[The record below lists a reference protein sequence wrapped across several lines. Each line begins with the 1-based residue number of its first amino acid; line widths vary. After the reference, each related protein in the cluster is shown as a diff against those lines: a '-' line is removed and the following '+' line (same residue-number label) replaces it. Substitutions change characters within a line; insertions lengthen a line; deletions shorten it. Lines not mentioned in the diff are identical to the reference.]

1 MSARTFHRF
10 SELSCELRHLIW
22 EASCFNRQKKRHGM
36 HYVDCHG
43 WRNYHTRIE
52 CRAASESE
60 ISACLKDAGLWAA
73 CRESRRVIQ
82 RRMRQHGFLD
92 TDEENR
98 SLCLKG
104 SEPATLIIDEL
115 KDIVCFRF
123 SDWYDDHGWTDRFH
137 FYLSYADSTEEFF
150 PRKVAFEIDGIW
162 DHEHR
167 FWIKMLNA
175 ISSYNSDDHD
185 WYPLLNISIFDK
197 NIHWFRDHSTLDDT
211 YADSDNEFAV
221 VQWRNLC
228 RCNQRGT
235 WCSALAF
242 LMHINWRYRRPY
254 DGIIYFLQSASILV
268 RRDNEVVTCQS
279 CQTQAQ
285 AQNGW
290 YTDHLLD
297 DMDVAT
303 DEEDEKVEES
313 NGEEQEPET
322 E

>member
-1 MSARTFHRF
+1 MSAQTFHRF
-10 SELSCELRHLIW
+10 LELPCELRHLIW
-22 EASCFNRQKKRHGM
+22 EASCFNRHEKRHGI

-43 WRNYHTRIE
+43 WRHHCTRIN
-52 CRAASESE
+52 CQPASESQ
-60 ISACLKDAGLWAA
+60 ISACLMDAGLWAA
-73 CRESRRVIQ
+73 CRESRRVTQ
-82 RRMRQHGFLD
+82 RRMRQHGVLS

-104 SEPATLIIDEL
+104 REPATLIIDEH
-115 KDIVCFRF
+115 KDIICFRL
-123 SDWYDDHGWTDRFH
+123 SDWEKGRWGCRFH
-137 FYLSYADSTEEFF
+137 FYLSYADSTEGGF

-162 DHEHR
+162 DHEHTC
-167 FWIKMLNA
+167 WTKMVRA

-185 WYPLLNISIFDK
+185 WFPFLNISIFDK
-197 NIHWFRDHSTLDDT
+197 NIDWFRDHSKLDDT
-211 YADSDNEFAV
+211 YADSDNEFTV

-228 RCNQRGT
+228 RCNQRGI
-235 WCSALAF
+235 WSSALAF
-242 LMHINWRYRRPY
+242 LMYLDWGYREHI
-254 DGIIYFLQSASILV
+254 DGVAYFTNKVSILV
-268 RRDNEVVTCQS
+268 RRDNEVMTCQS

-290 YTDHLLD
+290 HTDHLLD
-297 DMDVAT
+297 DMDVPT